1 MCVTCCSTYLFQNC
15 VACIQK
21 YTHIYT
27 YTHAVRATA
36 SITRNHLTFL
46 LLLSRAL
53 FETHTR
59 TRETETETE
68 RGKWYGVRTYV
79 HPLRVPF
86 AARQPVHQHDIH
98 LQIHERYVLARAP
111 NIPAPTRGRSA
122 APVLPR
128 VQLRASSPPSI
139 LCVCSSTQ
147 IREKPSHREREAEK
161 QRSRELLLDVYYM
174 EGTFVSLSHSSISC
188 CCTAM
193 SSSLSMSFASK
204 DGGASS
210 CNDCCSDV
218 ISLRTVRPC

>member
-161 QRSRELLLDVYYM
+161 QRVVVGRILHGGHVRFIVALLNFLLL
-174 EGTFVSLSHSSISC
+174 H
-188 CCTAM
+188 
-193 SSSLSMSFASK
+193 
-204 DGGASS
+204 
-210 CNDCCSDV
+210 CNV
-218 ISLRTVRPC
+218 IIALNVVCIQRRGRIQLQ